1 MKEYHRSCTDNLHE
15 ALKELGLT
23 APQVPSPFNLW
34 MNIPW
39 TEAPQPCGSLE
50 FVAPVS
56 KPGDYIV
63 MKAEM
68 DCIVAFSACPQVT
81 LAAPLPRAALRTLP
95 MHGSTLSCST
105 ACTLAGSCSIK
116 EDGQRCYIVLCN
128 AEVWWEIEPPSC
140 QCLHHFFECC
150 NRMRR

>member
-1 MKEYHRSCTDNLHE
+1 MAVQVLGVKEYHRSCTDNLHE

-63 MKAEM
+63 MRAEM
-68 DCIVAFSACPQVT
+68 DCVVAFSACPQVT
-81 LAAPLPRAALRTLP
+81 LAAPASCVALCTLHE
-95 MHGSTLSCST
+95 HGSALSYST
-105 ACTLAGSCSIK
+105 FCTLAGSYSIQ
-116 EDGQRCYIVLCN
+116 EDGQRY
-128 AEVWWEIEPPSC
+128 
-140 QCLHHFFECC
+140 
-150 NRMRR
+150 

>member
-1 MKEYHRSCTDNLHE
+1 MQRLSTISYARGSLQGLGVKEYHRSCTDNLHE

-39 TEAPQPCGSLE
+39 TEEPQPCGSLE

-56 KPGDYIV
+56 KPGDYI
-63 MKAEM
+63 MMRAEM

-81 LAAPLPRAALRTLP
+81 LAAPVSLCCASHPAHAWQLYIAFFTHLRAAAAYKK
-95 MHGSTLSCST
+95 MG
-105 ACTLAGSCSIK
+105 
-116 EDGQRCYIVLCN
+116 DGDQ
-128 AEVWWEIEPPSC
+128 P
-140 QCLHHFFECC
+140 
-150 NRMRR
+150 